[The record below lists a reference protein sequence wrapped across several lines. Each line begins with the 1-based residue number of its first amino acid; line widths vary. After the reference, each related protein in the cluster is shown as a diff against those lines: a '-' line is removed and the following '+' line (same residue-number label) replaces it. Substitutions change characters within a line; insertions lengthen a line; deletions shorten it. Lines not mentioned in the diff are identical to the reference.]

1 MLFGWESEL
10 MVEWL
15 EISWEG
21 EEFELEKSRFLGHVI
36 WVLFND
42 FAEKVA
48 DFVGAVHVTFFR
60 VL

>member
-1 MLFGWESEL
+1 